1 MRDACASR
9 KPVWDDEYAFE
20 SLSAGEVQAPRGVSD
35 VWQALSLETHVFGSV
50 AMLGFKGDFE
60 DVWQVKDLGV
70 WGIGNR
76 DQEWN
81 GIGGPAKLCGGNH
94 VGG

>member
-35 VWQALSLETHVFGSV
+35 VWQALSLETYVFGCV
-50 AMLGFKGDFE
+50 AMLGFKGDFN

-70 WGIGNR
+70 
-76 DQEWN
+76 
-81 GIGGPAKLCGGNH
+81 GG
-94 VGG
+94 